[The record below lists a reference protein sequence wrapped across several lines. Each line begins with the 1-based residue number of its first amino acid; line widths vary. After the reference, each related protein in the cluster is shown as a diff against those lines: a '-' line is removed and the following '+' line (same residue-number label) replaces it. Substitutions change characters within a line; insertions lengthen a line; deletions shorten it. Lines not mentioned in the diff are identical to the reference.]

1 MCSIFKIFFFFF
13 LRESFN
19 LQRPLLMIALY
30 HQTKTPTSFQC
41 RWGLNP
47 RSLIQPSETL
57 PVELTG
63 THYIQELGP
72 FSTVSFFKKSSL
84 LSSCVLKIF
93 NIKKKKTNKFRGLQI
108 PRGFCRFEFELLAWP
123 QNQRYRK
130 EQGKGEIKNQS
141 VENKK
146 IRSTTSLK
154 VRNYTPFFFFFWIS
168 NPLIKIVL
176 FKETTRKNNN
186 FSQCFFFFFDK

>member
-93 NIKKKKTNKFRGLQI
+93 NIKKKKLISLEGYRFHVDFVALSLSCWRGPKTKGTEKNKERG
-108 PRGFCRFEFELLAWP
+108 
-123 QNQRYRK
+123 K
-130 EQGKGEIKNQS
+130 
-141 VENKK
+141 
-146 IRSTTSLK
+146 
-154 VRNYTPFFFFFWIS
+154 
-168 NPLIKIVL
+168 
-176 FKETTRKNNN
+176 
-186 FSQCFFFFFDK
+186 